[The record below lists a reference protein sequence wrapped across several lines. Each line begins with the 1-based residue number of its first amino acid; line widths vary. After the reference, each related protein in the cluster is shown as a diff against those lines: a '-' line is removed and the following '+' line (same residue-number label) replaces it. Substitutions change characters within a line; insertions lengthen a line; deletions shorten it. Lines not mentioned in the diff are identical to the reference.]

1 MSNQVCLIFATMISI
16 RLTELLLGGTLR
28 LIFNQRWLLGSPR
41 DQTPS
46 HKALSS
52 SQYSSPRIQASI
64 TVAKVDSGQATT
76 NCKNLKVPRH
86 GSLRGGKLADPI
98 KRNRIQEE
106 NQWQSRRAMYRL
118 TPSLSYCSRGHSK
131 LHNKRTTKRLQNL
144 KVHVRLYTPKGANA
158 CSM

>member
-1 MSNQVCLIFATMISI
+1 MSNQVCLTFAMMILH
-16 RLTELLLGGTLR
+16 RLTGPPLEGTLR
-28 LIFNQRWLLGSPR
+28 LISNQRWRLGSQR
-41 DQTPS
+41 DLKLS

-64 TVAKVDSGQATT
+64 TVEMADLGQATS

-98 KRNRIQEE
+98 KRNRFQEE
-106 NQWQSRRAMYRL
+106 SQWHSRRAMYRL

-131 LHNKRTTKRLQNL
+131 LHNRRATK
-144 KVHVRLYTPKGANA
+144 
-158 CSM
+158 C

>member
-1 MSNQVCLIFATMISI
+1 MRILSLSNQVCLTFEMMTLH
-16 RLTELLLGGTLR
+16 RLTGLQLEGTQR
-28 LIFNQRWLLGSPR
+28 LISNLRWRLGSPR
-41 DQTPS
+41 DLKLS

-64 TVAKVDSGQATT
+64 KVAKADSGQATT

-98 KRNRIQEE
+98 KMNRFQEE

-131 LHNKRTTKRLQNL
+131 LHNRRATK
-144 KVHVRLYTPKGANA
+144 
-158 CSM
+158 C

>member
-1 MSNQVCLIFATMISI
+1 MRILSLSNQVCLTFAMMTLH
-16 RLTELLLGGTLR
+16 RLTGLQLEGTLH
-28 LIFNQRWLLGSPR
+28 LISNQRWRLGSLR
-41 DQTPS
+41 DRKLF

-52 SQYSSPRIQASI
+52 SQYSSPKIQASI

-98 KRNRIQEE
+98 KRNRFQEE

-131 LHNKRTTKRLQNL
+131 LHNRRATK
-144 KVHVRLYTPKGANA
+144 
-158 CSM
+158 C